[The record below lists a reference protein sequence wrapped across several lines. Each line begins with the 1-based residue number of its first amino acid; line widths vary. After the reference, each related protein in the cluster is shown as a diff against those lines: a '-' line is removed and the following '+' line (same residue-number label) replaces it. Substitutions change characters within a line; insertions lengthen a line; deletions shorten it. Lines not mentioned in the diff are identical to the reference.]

1 MLNDIRKENILF
13 IDVETVPQ
21 YKSYE
26 SLPDSKKKFWDHK
39 AALESK
45 KLGAHEDQS
54 AEVLYKRAGIYSEFG
69 KVICISSGY
78 IKTNN
83 GISSLYIKSFYGH
96 DERTVLTNFAEM
108 ISKLSPSWYL
118 CAHNGKEF
126 DFPYLCRRMVING
139 LEIPAT
145 LDLAGKKPWE
155 VKHLDTME
163 LWKFGDYKS
172 YVSLDLL
179 ADIFNIPSPKDDID
193 GSMVGE
199 VYYVENNL
207 ERIVE
212 YCSKDVTTLAQVL
225 LRFKGEP
232 FIDSS
237 NINITI

>member
-1 MLNDIRKENILF
+1 MLNDIKKETILF

-26 SLPDSKKKFWDHK
+26 ALPEQKKKFWDHK
-39 AALESK
+39 ASFEAK
-45 KLGAHEDQS
+45 KLSPGEEPSSEA
-54 AEVLYKRAGIYSEFG
+54 LYGRAGIYSEFG
-69 KVICISSGY
+69 KIICISCGY
-78 IKTNN
+78 IKTIDGAPN
-83 GISSLYIKSFYGH
+83 LFIKSFYGH
-96 DERTVLTNFAEM
+96 DERSILSNFNEM
-108 ISKLSPSWYL
+108 LSKLSAGWFL

-126 DFPYLCRRMVING
+126 DFPYLCRRMVVNG
-139 LEIPAT
+139 IEIPPM

-179 ADIFNIPSPKDDID
+179 ADIFNIPSPKDDMD
-193 GSMVGE
+193 GSMVHS
-199 VYYVENNL
+199 VYYHENNL

-212 YCSKDVTTLAQVL
+212 YCSKDVITLVQVL

-232 FIDSS
+232 FIDTHSIKIS
-237 NINITI
+237 N

>member
-1 MLNDIRKENILF
+1 MLNDIKKENVLF

-26 SLPDSKKKFWDHK
+26 AVPENKRKFWDHK
-39 AALESK
+39 ASLLSK
-45 KLGAHEDQS
+45 SEEQTPEL
-54 AEVLYKRAGIYSEFG
+54 LYERAGIYSEFG
-69 KVICISSGY
+69 KVICISCGY
-78 IKTNN
+78 IKDLN
-83 GISSLYIKSFYGH
+83 GIPQLYIKSFSGH
-96 DERTVLTNFAEM
+96 DERSVLTSFSDM

-126 DFPYLCRRMVING
+126 DFPYLCRRMIING
-139 LEIPAT
+139 LPIPAM

-172 YVSLDLL
+172 FVSLDLL

-193 GSMVGE
+193 GSMVRK
-199 VYYVENNL
+199 VYYEENNL

-212 YCSKDVTTLAQVL
+212 YCTKDVVTLTQVL

-232 FIDSS
+232 SIGGDQ
-237 NINITI
+237 IKIA

>member
-1 MLNDIRKENILF
+1 MLNDVRKENILF

-21 YKSYE
+21 YKSYQ
-26 SLPDSKKKFWDHK
+26 SLPDNKKKFWDHK
-39 AALESK
+39 ASLLSK
-45 KLGAHEDQS
+45 SEEQTPEL
-54 AEVLYKRAGIYSEFG
+54 LYERAGIYSEFG

-78 IKTNN
+78 LHTSE
-83 GISSLYIKSFYGH
+83 GMTQLHLKSFFGH
-96 DERTVLTNFAEM
+96 DERTILSSFAEM
-108 ISKLSPSWYL
+108 ISKLSPSWFL

-139 LEIPAT
+139 LPIPSI

-172 YVSLDLL
+172 FVSLDLL

-193 GSMVGE
+193 GSMVRQ
-199 VYYVENNL
+199 VYYEENNL

-212 YCSKDVTTLAQVL
+212 YCSKDVITLTQVL

-232 FIDSS
+232 S
-237 NINITI
+237 INPDQIKIS